1 MCVCGSVRACLC
13 EGVTDRAPE
22 REVSTAVHPVWGL
35 VGIPCLK
42 SPFAIRKHRLN
53 LVNWS
58 RGLGEVMGIESLAWE
73 SKGTPD
79 PTRHCNSMPVRTLRG
94 GGRYSRPCSMRRR
107 LMRRRLKRRAAPR
120 AAAPHEAA
128 PQEAAPHEQGEGSPS
143 WGIHSG
149 DPMGNSGRSQLQN
162 QRKCPTRDVRNDA
175 FTPQEASG
183 FLVGNMHMFP
193 GHSGNLENLKP

>member
-1 MCVCGSVRACLC
+1 MVVVGA

-35 VGIPCLK
+35 VCIPCLK

-107 LMRRRLKRRAAPR
+107 LMRRRLKRRRLERRRLMRRRLKSRRLERRRLMKRRLMSR
-120 AAAPHEAA
+120 ARAVRP
-128 PQEAAPHEQGEGSPS
+128 GESIRGIPWEIPEGPS
-143 WGIHSG
+143 SRISE
-149 DPMGNSGRSQLQN
+149 NVQL
-162 QRKCPTRDVRNDA
+162 
-175 FTPQEASG
+175 G
-183 FLVGNMHMFP
+183 M
-193 GHSGNLENLKP
+193 

>member
-1 MCVCGSVRACLC
+1 MCVCGSVRACLR

-107 LMRRRLKRRAAPR
+107 LMRRRLKRRRLERRRLMRRRLKRQRLMSR
-120 AAAPHEAA
+120 ARAVRP
-128 PQEAAPHEQGEGSPS
+128 GESIRGIPWEIPEGPS
-143 WGIHSG
+143 SRISE
-149 DPMGNSGRSQLQN
+149 NVQL
-162 QRKCPTRDVRNDA
+162 
-175 FTPQEASG
+175 G
-183 FLVGNMHMFP
+183 M
-193 GHSGNLENLKP
+193 

>member
-1 MCVCGSVRACLC
+1 MVVVGA

-107 LMRRRLKRRAAPR
+107 LMRRRLKRRRLERRRLMRRRLRRQRLMSR
-120 AAAPHEAA
+120 ARAVRP
-128 PQEAAPHEQGEGSPS
+128 GESNRGKIPS
-143 WGIHSG
+143 V
-149 DPMGNSGRSQLQN
+149 NFGRSQLQN
-162 QRKCPTRDVRNDA
+162 QRKCPTRDEIGR
-175 FTPQEASG
+175 ASCRER
-183 FLVGNMHMFP
+183 V
-193 GHSGNLENLKP
+193 

>member
-1 MCVCGSVRACLC
+1 MGGGVVGWWWWGWGACVCVCGSVRACLC

-107 LMRRRLKRRAAPR
+107 LMRQRLTSTARAVRP
-120 AAAPHEAA
+120 
-128 PQEAAPHEQGEGSPS
+128 GESIRGIPWEIPEGPS
-143 WGIHSG
+143 SRISE
-149 DPMGNSGRSQLQN
+149 NVQL
-162 QRKCPTRDVRNDA
+162 
-175 FTPQEASG
+175 G
-183 FLVGNMHMFP
+183 M
-193 GHSGNLENLKP
+193 